1 MVMAGYHTRSHA
13 RPWLPQT
20 HRKHQW
26 RSPLPRLWAQ
36 GCRAEPRHARL
47 RSLRRSCPQSVH
59 QIRCSA
65 APAIER
71 TGKPPQ
77 TDGTLA
83 HLHML
88 STHFSMLSTHFS
100 MPSTHFPIAR
110 GDAGVAAAGPASPPA
125 PSTFPSHTRCPHPH
139 LRQRLRRAPDSGR
152 SLVALALHP
161 GESAEGHHYRQDC
174 QHPPSSAPSLWLT
187 PAFLVCVCFP
197 CLPACLCLPCLR
209 SLTLRCLWL
218 RVPSGAVVALMA
230 GLGPLL
236 HLYLYVADR
245 PHIRRFGC
253 HLLHPTRQHGLEISS
268 FWAGGFFRQKLGIF
282 RNIPKIF

>member
-83 HLHML
+83 HLHRHGRCSRGNSSSNRILKRMVVVVAP
-88 STHFSMLSTHFS
+88 FKR
-100 MPSTHFPIAR
+100 PSKVGITAVPPPSPPRILR
-110 GDAGVAAAGPASPPA
+110 PPA
-125 PSTFPSHTRCPHPH
+125 PGPWGGWS
-139 LRQRLRRAPDSGR
+139 
-152 SLVALALHP
+152 P
-161 GESAEGHHYRQDC
+161 GV
-174 QHPPSSAPSLWLT
+174 L
-187 PAFLVCVCFP
+187 
-197 CLPACLCLPCLR
+197 
-209 SLTLRCLWL
+209 
-218 RVPSGAVVALMA
+218 
-230 GLGPLL
+230 
-236 HLYLYVADR
+236 
-245 PHIRRFGC
+245 
-253 HLLHPTRQHGLEISS
+253 
-268 FWAGGFFRQKLGIF
+268 
-282 RNIPKIF
+282 